1 MLHQLVSAQF
11 MVKAAWELVWLYIK
25 TTKQITFVRHMV
37 SPLCD
42 TSTPPTRHTAP
53 QQWGMRPRKRDYAGW
68 TGVQTLTAVH
78 QLSVWETLLG
88 YWTGFFFSKM
98 GKYPSFKDCCKSK
111 KKKMDVQH
119 PSYIVRCWVYLTAV
133 LSLPQRI
140 SFIISYAKWTSSMPW
155 DTKIS
160 SSD

>member
-42 TSTPPTRHTAP
+42 ASTPPTRHTAP

-111 KKKMDVQH
+111 KKKNGCTASLLYSKVLGV
-119 PSYIVRCWVYLTAV
+119 PYCCIILTPRH
-133 LSLPQRI
+133 LFHHFLC
-140 SFIISYAKWTSSMPW
+140 
-155 DTKIS
+155 
-160 SSD
+160 